1 MRIRLNCNSLEG
13 NDYLF
18 EDHLFQSF
26 LRLSARDIPSPP
38 SLHLPN
44 DLLVCLIHLFDVD
57 AGEVDLGGAFGGVP

>member
-26 LRLSARDIPSPP
+26 LRLSAREGDRIIKGNYFQ
-38 SLHLPN
+38 LP
-44 DLLVCLIHLFDVD
+44 
-57 AGEVDLGGAFGGVP
+57 

>member
-26 LRLSARDIPSPP
+26 LRLSARDIPYPP
-38 SLHLPN
+38 
-44 DLLVCLIHLFDVD
+44 LFTFPMIFSF
-57 AGEVDLGGAFGGVP
+57 ALSISSMSMPER